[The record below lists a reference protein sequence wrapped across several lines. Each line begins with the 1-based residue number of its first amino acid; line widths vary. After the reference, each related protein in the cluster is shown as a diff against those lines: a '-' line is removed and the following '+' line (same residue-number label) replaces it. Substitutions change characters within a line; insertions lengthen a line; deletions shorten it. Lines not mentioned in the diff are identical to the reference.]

1 MANMKPRAEL
11 TQSAPMAST
20 LAMSKALTILP
31 AAPMRMLERRFRPTR
46 VLCTNIRPSRIGTP
60 MLSLNSRG
68 AAPVPPSLPSTTMKS
83 GVMPVA
89 SMALAMPM
97 NSHGWPRQ
105 NLKPTGLPPD
115 SSRRL
120 ATNCSNSTGVRK
132 ALCAAGEMQSLPAR
146 TPRVSAISALTLC
159 PGRIPPWPGLA
170 PWLSLISIIFTCRER
185 ACSAKRCGSK
195 RPSSV
200 RQPK

>member
-11 TQSAPMAST
+11 AQSAPMAST

-31 AAPMRMLERRFRPTR
+31 LAPRRILSRRLRPTR
-46 VLCTNIRPSRIGTP
+46 VLCTNSRPSRSGTP
-60 MLSLNSRG
+60 MWSVNSTG

-83 GVMPVA
+83 GRMPVL
-89 SMALAMPM
+89 SIALAMAM

-115 SSRRL
+115 SSRRR
-120 ATNCSNSTGVRK
+120 ARNSSSSTGV
-132 ALCAAGEMQSLPAR
+132 ANSLCRAGEMQSSPSG
-146 TPRVSAISALTLC
+146 TPRVAAISAVTLC
-159 PGRIPPWPGLA
+159 LGRMPPWPGLA
-170 PWLSLISIIFTCRER
+170 PWLSLTSIIFTCGSL
-185 ACSAKRCGSK
+185 ACTAKRCGSK
-195 RPSSV
+195 RPSAM